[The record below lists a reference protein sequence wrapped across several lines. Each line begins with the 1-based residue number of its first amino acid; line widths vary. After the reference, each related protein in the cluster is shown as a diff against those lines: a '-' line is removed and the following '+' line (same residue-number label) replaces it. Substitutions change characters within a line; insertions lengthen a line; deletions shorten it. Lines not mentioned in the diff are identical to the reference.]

1 MLMKLNQGKIST
13 SHMQVWAED
22 NHQKN
27 KIKLTERK
35 KVKIFKN
42 LAGYV
47 GAEFTEVRVHSVHKV
62 KVRIGT
68 HCYTRGD
75 CGLQPK

>member
-13 SHMQVWAED
+13 SDMQVWAED

-27 KIKLTERK
+27 KIKLTERA

-42 LAGYV
+42 LAGYA
-47 GAEFTEVRVHSVHKV
+47 GAELTQVRVRSVHKL
-62 KVRIGT
+62 KVRTGT
-68 HCYTRGD
+68 HCDTSAD
-75 CGLQPK
+75 CGLRPK